1 MRAIELPGAR
11 IDCSGFNRAGQIIHG
26 QSARCESSWIGLDPN
41 CALNAVDVYLRNTRE
56 NRDALR
62 YRSVGIFVEITI
74 GESVRDQTKQI
85 NSLIVWICFGKRG
98 RTWQIQRQLSGCAL
112 DRRLYVCRR
121 VHDTFAKNKLKREL
135 SVSLRAVTGDD
146 VKSRNLQKLFLQW
159 RGDVIRHRS
168 GIRTGVRT
176 SDLDYRVINRRQIV
190 NSELV
195 IGSNS
200 SNDHRQG

>member
-1 MRAIELPGAR
+1 IA
-11 IDCSGFNRAGQIIHG
+11 
-26 QSARCESSWIGLDPN
+26 
-41 CALNAVDVYLRNTRE
+41 
-56 NRDALR
+56 
-62 YRSVGIFVEITI
+62 I

-85 NSLIVWICFGKRG
+85 NSLIVWICFGKRR

-159 RGDVIRHRS
+159 RGDVIRHRRS
-168 GIRTGVRT
+168 AILFYIAALAAT
-176 SDLDYRVINRRQIV
+176 
-190 NSELV
+190 
-195 IGSNS
+195 
-200 SNDHRQG
+200 